1 MRLGVLL
8 KNDGAMASG
17 RVNTLVRI
25 DFVAMMSFFGE
36 SGVQSCLYRAC
47 LDQIKIE
54 CVHLCHYLTLSQSIS
69 DPECRGFSPSTSRLI
84 RFFWFR
90 GGEELYWRGSQN
102 SIWNRRSSLSKTL
115 EKSRNS
121 VFIVIEVANPWSSCR
136 ASSTEEVPSSASHIM
151 IACQLSFFRILEPE
165 YEVRTLVSR

>member
-1 MRLGVLL
+1 
-8 KNDGAMASG
+8 MASG

-47 LDQIKIE
+47 PDQIKIE
-54 CVHLCHYLTLSQSIS
+54 CVHLCHYVTLSQSIS
-69 DPECRGFSPSTSRLI
+69 DPECRGFSPSTSRPI

-90 GGEELYWRGSQN
+90 GREKSYIGEGPKN